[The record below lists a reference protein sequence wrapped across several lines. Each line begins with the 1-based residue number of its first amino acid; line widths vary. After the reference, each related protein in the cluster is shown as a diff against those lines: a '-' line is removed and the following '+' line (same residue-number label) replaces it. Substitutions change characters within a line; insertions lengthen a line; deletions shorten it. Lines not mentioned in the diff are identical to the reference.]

1 GAEFDVYERYARDVF
16 SPNCREIL
24 NNLLSKRE
32 VFQHKLQTAGHGFKE
47 AVKYYMPKLLL
58 GPVYHALQYF
68 DQMKLLHRLS
78 PLEEDKES
86 LEQVEGLLRPLQ
98 VELEK
103 MVSSHSANVP
113 KRKPSETGGIRFNSH
128 ASRQVA
134 LRKVQ
139 ELQRLVDGF
148 EVKDIGQCC
157 NEFIC
162 EGTIGKLGSGKRL
175 TERYVFLFDGLIILC
190 KHNIRRTSVTG
201 PQGEYRL
208 KEKFFIRKVEIVD
221 REDTEELRN
230 AFEIAP
236 RNQPSVVLFAR
247 CQEEKNNWMAA
258 LVMLNTKSMLER
270 TLDSILREEE
280 KKHPLRLPSPDEY
293 RFAEEDSDSNI
304 VSEMKENSGVPV
316 IKGATLLKLVER
328 LTYHRYADP
337 MFVRTFLTTYRSFCS
352 PQ

>member
-162 EGTIGKLGSGKRL
+162 GKLCMANNL
-175 TERYVFLFDGLIILC
+175 IDLLF
-190 KHNIRRTSVTG
+190 
-201 PQGEYRL
+201 
-208 KEKFFIRKVEIVD
+208 
-221 REDTEELRN
+221 
-230 AFEIAP
+230 
-236 RNQPSVVLFAR
+236 
-247 CQEEKNNWMAA
+247 
-258 LVMLNTKSMLER
+258 
-270 TLDSILREEE
+270 
-280 KKHPLRLPSPDEY
+280 KKLH
-293 RFAEEDSDSNI
+293 
-304 VSEMKENSGVPV
+304 
-316 IKGATLLKLVER
+316 
-328 LTYHRYADP
+328 
-337 MFVRTFLTTYRSFCS
+337 
-352 PQ
+352 